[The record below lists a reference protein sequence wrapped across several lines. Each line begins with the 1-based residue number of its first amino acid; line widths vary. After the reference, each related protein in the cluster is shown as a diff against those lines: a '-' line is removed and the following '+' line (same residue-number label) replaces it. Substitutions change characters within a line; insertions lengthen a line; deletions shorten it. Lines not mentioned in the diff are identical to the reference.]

1 MNHLLVDSNGQILA
15 SQVLT
20 PASVTAPWGTPATGQ
35 SVVTCTD
42 ADIAL
47 AVPATG
53 TPAAYWNGTQVVASP
68 ASPGNS
74 YAWDWPS
81 KSWVL
86 NLTVGQLAAWAR
98 IRAARDAAINA
109 GVTYNGN
116 VYDSDAKAQLRVT
129 GAATLAQLAI
139 ASGNTAY
146 SITWTLQNNST
157 VSLTAQQIIAM
168 AQAVGTN
175 YQTQFAK
182 GQTLRAQIM
191 AATTQAQLDAVV
203 W

>member
-1 MNHLLVDSNGQILA
+1 MKTYILVDPDGRIASAQMTNSVLSSPYIL
-15 SQVLT
+15 VPT
-20 PASVTAPWGTPATGQ
+20 FPDVTN
-35 SVVTCTD
+35 S
-42 ADIAL
+42 
-47 AVPATG
+47 
-53 TPAAYWNGTQVVASP
+53 YWDGIQVVSLP
-68 ASPGNS
+68 APPGNA

-81 KSWVL
+81 KAWVL
-86 NLTVGQLAAWAR
+86 NLTAGQLAAWSR
-98 IRAARDAAINA
+98 IKAARDAAINA

-139 ASGNTAY
+139 ASGNTTY

-157 VSLTAQQIIAM
+157 VSLTAQQVIAM

-191 AATTQAQLDAVV
+191 AATTQAQLDAVA

>member
-1 MNHLLVDSNGQILA
+1 MNYFFDSAGLCIGRTQDSTYPITVNGIVYSSPIQSNIIF
-15 SQVLT
+15 SLT
-20 PASVTAPWGTPATGQ
+20 EIYSDGKTITP
-35 SVVTCTD
+35 
-42 ADIAL
+42 I
-47 AVPATG
+47 
-53 TPAAYWNGTQVVASP
+53 P
-68 ASPGNS
+68 ASPGTA
-74 YAWDWPS
+74 YTWDWPS
-81 KSWVL
+81 KTWVL

-98 IRAARDAAINA
+98 IKIARDAAIDA
-109 GVTYNGN
+109 GVTYGGN
-116 VYDSDAKAQLRVT
+116 VYDSDATAQLRVT

-139 ASGNTAY
+139 ASGNTTY

-157 VSLTAQQIIAM
+157 VALTAQQVIAM